1 MIDKDIEFG
10 KIFVNSEKSHVG
22 AGRAPIGH
30 EQLFNSGATEGG
42 NETVSGGKVGN
53 SGSMQRE
60 RWAQQG
66 GNAALDHSKV
76 TEPDCTQL
84 QRNPAWRG
92 AFRLLRSAGA
102 IGIGRQS
109 QKMRRYGRGGF
120 SG

>member
-1 MIDKDIEFG
+1 M
-10 KIFVNSEKSHVG
+10 
-22 AGRAPIGH
+22 
-30 EQLFNSGATEGG
+30 SGC
-42 NETVSGGKVGN
+42 KVGH

-76 TEPDCTQL
+76 SEPDCTQL

-92 AFRLLRSAGA
+92 SFRLLRSAGA
-102 IGIGRQS
+102 IRIGRER

>member
-1 MIDKDIEFG
+1 MIDKDIEIG
-10 KIFVNSEKSHVG
+10 KIFIDSEKSHVS

-30 EQLFNSGATEGG
+30 EQSFNSSPTEGS
-42 NETVSGGKVGN
+42 NETVSGCKVGN

-76 TEPDCTQL
+76 TKPDCTQF

-92 AFRLLRSAGA
+92 SFRLLRRTGA
-102 IGIGRQS
+102 VSIG
-109 QKMRRYGRGGF
+109 
-120 SG
+120 